1 MLSGFDATRSPMS
14 KLLVALVLVV
24 SQHQDDAFQL
34 VPMHNGVDRRRH
46 ELRAAPQ
53 QQQVVSPF
61 ESLAADNIRLDD
73 EEDDELDPD
82 VELPLTLENVEK
94 VLDELRPYLMSD
106 GGNVRVAAI
115 DGPVVR
121 LELEGACGTCPS
133 STMTMKMG
141 LERRLKEVIPEISE
155 VVQALPDAP
164 ELTIDGV
171 NEVLDG
177 VRPFLSVA
185 GGQVDIVDLSGVN
198 SLQPLL
204 QLSISGKSA
213 SLHSVRQEISQRIQR
228 FFMTPGLRIEWDD

>member
-1 MLSGFDATRSPMS
+1 MRIYRMLL
-14 KLLVALVLVV
+14 LLVSVA
-24 SQHQDDAFQL
+24 SSFQL
-34 VPMHNGVDRRRH
+34 LSMPSLRRRLDH
-46 ELRAAPQ
+46 HHGFAGVLLGVGFPRPAAPIS
-53 QQQVVSPF
+53 SPF
-61 ESLAADNIRLDD
+61 ENFALDD

-82 VELPLTLENVEK
+82 VELPLTLENVER

-155 VVQALPDAP
+155 VVQALPSAP
-164 ELTIDGV
+164 DLTLDGV

-185 GGQVDIVDLSGVN
+185 GGQVDVVDLSGVT
-198 SLQPLL
+198 SIQPTLL
-204 QLSISGKSA
+204 LSITGKSA
-213 SLHSVRQEISQRIQR
+213 SLHSVRTEITQRIQR
-228 FFMTPGLRIEWDD
+228 YFMTPGLRVEWSD